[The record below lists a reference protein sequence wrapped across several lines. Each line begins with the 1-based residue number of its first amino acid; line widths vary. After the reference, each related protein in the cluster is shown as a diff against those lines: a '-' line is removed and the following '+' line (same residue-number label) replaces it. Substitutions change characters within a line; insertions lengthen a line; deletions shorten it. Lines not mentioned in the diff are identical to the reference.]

1 MRIVPSRNSR
11 AMSLIEVMI
20 ASGISVAVSAGIV
33 TLFTLV
39 STFTRQGFAETRQFN
54 DTTIA
59 IETMSRVLNHAYRLD
74 ASPASLG
81 YVIAADNQ
89 SVTFTVPTD
98 DPQVN
103 EVRRFR
109 FDPDADSLHY
119 EIQASGGG
127 AFAEVGGTE
136 LLTDVDD
143 FFIANQEGIL
153 SFVISVYVDMGVNGE
168 KRYTMV
174 GRALPRNI

>member
-1 MRIVPSRNSR
+1 MKTFRHRRSQG
-11 AMSLIEVMI
+11 MTLTEVMI
-20 ASGISVAVSAGIV
+20 ASGISVVVSVGIM

-54 DTTIA
+54 QTTIA
-59 IETMSRVLNHAYRLD
+59 IETMSRILNHAYRAD

-81 YVIAADNQ
+81 YTIANDNQ
-89 SVTFTVPTD
+89 SIQFTVPTD
-98 DPQVN
+98 DPGVN

-109 FDPDADSLHY
+109 FDPDADTLHY
-119 EIQASGGG
+119 EIQAAGGG
-127 AFAEVGGTE
+127 QFSEAGGTE
-136 LLTDVDD
+136 LLDDVDD

-153 SFVISVYVDMGVNGE
+153 SFVISVYVDMGVSGE